1 MVGMLGMMSLS
12 FNVNVP
18 DGRLLCPV
26 CGFPEYSDQPA
37 YSERGGEIGTT
48 ICPCCLWEP
57 GFDDTPLASAKAED
71 TILESIIAYR
81 ARWSV
86 TKQWQ
91 GQRQLLSEGFDG
103 EGQLTKLASIAPHL
117 L

>member
-1 MVGMLGMMSLS
+1 MMSNLS
-12 FNVNVP
+12 FNIAAP

-26 CGFPEYSDQPA
+26 CGFPDYSYQPA

-57 GFDDTPLASAKAED
+57 GFDDEPLASAKAKD

-81 ARWSV
+81 AGWSA

-91 GQRQLLSEGFDG
+91 GKRRQLPEGFDG
-103 EGQLTKLASIAPHL
+103 EGQLAKLAGIAPHL
-117 L
+117 F